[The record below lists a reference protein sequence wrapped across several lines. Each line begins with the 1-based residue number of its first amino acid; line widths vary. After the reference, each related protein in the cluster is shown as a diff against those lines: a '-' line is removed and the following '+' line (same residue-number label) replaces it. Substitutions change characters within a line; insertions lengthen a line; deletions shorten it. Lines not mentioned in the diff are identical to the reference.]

1 MTDQNRPQ
9 PVLPSGDEL
18 AAALDQATKRGED
31 MELSPELLELAVG
44 WLNDNRP
51 VKMGPDFERWK
62 AVQWQVSWNDQRAAE
77 AAASRTLQAIKP
89 TNQPEPTADPAE
101 PTTNEPAWEAKPKHQ
116 VAVLRTLADLGNDRG
131 PWTVA
136 DILKAMPDAG
146 QQVLGKGLA
155 GKALRDL
162 RARDFAEQPAG
173 PTGGCQATTKGLNWL
188 RKL

>member
-1 MTDQNRPQ
+1 MDSANTSSSG
-9 PVLPSGDEL
+9 LPSGDEL
-18 AAALDQATKRGED
+18 AAALDLATKRGED
-31 MELSPELLELAVG
+31 VELSPELAELAVR
-44 WLNDNRP
+44 WLKANKP
-51 VKMGPDFERWK
+51 AGAADFERWK
-62 AVQWQVSWNDQRAAE
+62 SVQWQVSWNDQRADE